1 MEQPKGDVAAEGGL
15 LAARPEEAG
24 ECKEHTSLAARVVMT
39 GSYFYLFFAI
49 GLVQGIIGGSLVAL
63 QRHVGVSE
71 AWIGT
76 LVLARGVGWLGGS
89 VASGWLFARFDAHR
103 LLIAALAVMV
113 LAHVAVPFVPVF
125 AALFAVFGAMGLA
138 GGAVEAGGNTVLIWL
153 WRERVGQLLQFL
165 NFAIGV
171 GALVAP
177 LLMAAFLMEESLEFS
192 VVSSYMSLACLM
204 IPPMVLLASYR
215 SPAAY
220 EPPPDASPASAKR
233 SLAILA
239 SMCLFALATSG
250 IEISTSSWLPLFSK
264 DTFGWSPAKSD
275 LVTTVFYVG
284 FTAARLLFSLV
295 PTRLVPGQHAMFGLI
310 GLLVTGVAMLV
321 YASAM
326 RGGVLVFVSVG
337 VLGFGLGP
345 LFAIGM
351 SLPIES
357 PAHYVLAAKDVALVV
372 AMSNVG
378 ELGTPLVLS
387 LSWSLLGPAA
397 YLATSSIMT
406 AGTAVAAVWLYWLCF
421 ANQ

>member
-1 MEQPKGDVAAEGGL
+1 MEEPATSEVSLLVDV
-15 LAARPEEAG
+15 PEQAG
-24 ECKEHTSLAARVVMT
+24 ECKEHNSVTSRVMMT
-39 GSYFYLFFAI
+39 GSYLYLFFVI
-49 GLVQGIIGGSLVAL
+49 GLVQGIIGGSLLAL
-63 QRHVGVSE
+63 QKHVHVTE

-76 LVLARGVGWLGGS
+76 LVLARGLGWLGGS
-89 VASGWLFARFDAHR
+89 LSSAWLFSRYDAHR
-103 LLIAALAVMV
+103 LLIGALGVMV

-125 AALFAVFGAMGLA
+125 AALFAVFFGMGLA
-138 GGAVEAGGNTVLIWL
+138 GGVVEAGGNTVLIWL

-177 LLMAAFLMEESLEFS
+177 LLMAGFLMEESLEFS
-192 VVSSYMSLACLM
+192 VLSSYLSLAFLM
-204 IPPMVLLASYR
+204 IPPIVLLASYR

-220 EPPPDASPASAKR
+220 EPPPDTTPASAKR
-233 SLAILA
+233 SLSILVC
-239 SMCLFALATSG
+239 MCLFALAISG

-264 DTFGWSPAKSD
+264 DTFGWSPAKCD

-284 FTAARLLFSLV
+284 FTAARLVFSLV
-295 PTRLVPGQHAMFGLI
+295 PSRLVPGQHAMFGLI
-310 GLLVTGVAMLV
+310 GLLVAGVAMLV
-321 YASAM
+321 YASLTH
-326 RGGVLVFVSVG
+326 GGVLVFVAVG

-345 LFAIGM
+345 LCAIGM

-357 PAHYVLAAKDVALVV
+357 PAHYLLAAKDVALVI

-387 LSWSLLGPAA
+387 LSWSMLGPSA
-397 YLATSSIMT
+397 YLATSSLMT
-406 AGTAVAAVWLYWLCF
+406 LATVGSGVWLYLLCF